1 MGYRGRFGNGKPK
14 GIRIGK
20 GRAFT
25 KGSIPFGRRPAGAPG
40 GAAAFGGPGTPR
52 APGPAKQKAQG
63 AGPQGPAPCAFRARS
78 AQPPPPPA
86 PLGQPPT
93 PKRRE
98 VRRPG
103 GWVTPPGWS
112 LGHRLQRGRRGP
124 QARQGRQ
131 GAGQRPAGRGICPV
145 DSIGPPARRTPG
157 AAGSSR
163 HSRGCR

>member
-1 MGYRGRFGNGKPK
+1 MGCWGRFENGKPK
-14 GIRIGK
+14 ELGTGERMGIFRGK
-20 GRAFT
+20 HTFREEAGR
-25 KGSIPFGRRPAGAPG
+25 GAGG
-40 GAAAFGGPGTPR
+40 GGGVWRSGDPQGPR
-52 APGPAKQKAQG
+52 TSQTNGQG
-63 AGPQGPAPCAFRARS
+63 AGAARPPPPCPFRARS
-78 AQPPPPPA
+78 AQPPPPA

-112 LGHRLQRGRRGP
+112 LGRRPQRGRRGP
-124 QARQGRQ
+124 QARQGRR